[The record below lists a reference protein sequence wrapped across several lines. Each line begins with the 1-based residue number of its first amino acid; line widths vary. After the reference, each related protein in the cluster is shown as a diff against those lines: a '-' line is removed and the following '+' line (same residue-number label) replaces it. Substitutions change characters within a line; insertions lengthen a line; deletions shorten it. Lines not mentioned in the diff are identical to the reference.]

1 MPHPDTIFLPVAAL
15 ALWTLVV
22 LMLIPVVRIRAAGRG
37 EVRIDD
43 FRTGESGAVPEHVS
57 LPNRNYMNLLELPLL
72 FYVACI
78 VLFTI
83 GAVGPWA
90 VAFAWSYVGLRMVH
104 SCIHLTTNHVP
115 TRGLAFGI
123 SNVALLG
130 LWVLLVAALLS

>member
-15 ALWTLVV
+15 AFWTLLV
-22 LMLIPVVRIRAAGRG
+22 LLLIPFTRVRAGRRG
-37 EVRIDD
+37 EVRVDD
-43 FRTGESGAVPEHVS
+43 FRMGESAGVPEHVS

-72 FYVACI
+72 FYVACV

-90 VAFAWSYVGLRMVH
+90 LALAWSYVALRVLH

-115 TRGLAFGI
+115 HRALAFGI
-123 SNVALLG
+123 SNLALLG
-130 LWVLLVAALLS
+130 LWGVVAAELLS